1 MAIGRLEGKVAVITG
16 GASGIG
22 KACAIRFAE
31 EGAEIV
37 ISDLG
42 ADRLESAAEEIRA
55 STNGRVKWVEANVC
69 FEEQIADLMQSAMD
83 EFGHI
88 DCVVAAAGVSG
99 AHYVSGGNGDSG
111 ETGDSLSGNLIDQPL
126 EDWNRVLQINITGV
140 MLTNKL
146 AARHMIANGNPGSIV
161 NIASSAAR
169 VALPGAVD
177 YCVSKAGVAMLT
189 QAFAMEML
197 ENNIRVN
204 AIGPGFIETPMTQG
218 LQDDDEGKAMMLGM
232 TPMNRLGTALEMAN
246 TALYLACDE
255 SSYTT
260 GATLYP
266 NGGMYIS

>member
-42 ADRLESAAEEIRA
+42 AQRLESAAQEIRA
-55 STNGRVKWVEANVC
+55 STNSRVVCVEANVC
-69 FEEQIADLMQSAMD
+69 FEEQIIDLMQQAMD

-88 DCVVAAAGVSG
+88 DTVVASAGVSG
-99 AHYVSGGNGDSG
+99 AQYVSGQTG
-111 ETGDSLSGNLIDQPL
+111 EGDSLDHGLLEQPL
-126 EDWNRVLQINITGV
+126 EDWNAVLQINLTGV
-140 MLTNKL
+140 MLTNKY
-146 AARHMIANGNPGSIV
+146 AAKHMIAKQTHGSIV

-197 ENNIRVN
+197 EHNIRVN

-218 LQDDDEGKAMMLGM
+218 LRDDDDGTEMMLAM
-232 TPMNRLGTALEMAN
+232 TPMGRLGKPLEMAN
-246 TALYLACDE
+246 TALFLACEE

-266 NGGMYIS
+266 NGAMYIS